1 MLGFPSPSPSPAPA
15 TSAWPLP
22 SSASDSASQMAMA
35 SCHAI
40 RAGGVDVAM
49 DVDVPVGGCGHGAP
63 WILLAR
69 LNRAGFL
76 SFFANDFMHALHR
89 AKLHWDLKIPSNYF
103 WSVSSDKKNL
113 HSFHLKESLYEEHL
127 LTQILMKIS
136 FKGSFFLTVRQVNSS
151 VFVI

>member
-89 AKLHWDLKIPSNYF
+89 AKLH
-103 WSVSSDKKNL
+103 
-113 HSFHLKESLYEEHL
+113 
-127 LTQILMKIS
+127 
-136 FKGSFFLTVRQVNSS
+136 
-151 VFVI
+151 

>member
-1 MLGFPSPSPSPAPA
+1 
-15 TSAWPLP
+15 
-22 SSASDSASQMAMA
+22 MAMA

-89 AKLHWDLKIPSNYF
+89 AKLHSVLKNFLPHILWNISEAID
-103 WSVSSDKKNL
+103 SSDEKNL
-113 HSFHLKESLYEEHL
+113 
-127 LTQILMKIS
+127 IS
-136 FKGSFFLTVRQVNSS
+136 FVLKNSILK
-151 VFVI
+151 VIA